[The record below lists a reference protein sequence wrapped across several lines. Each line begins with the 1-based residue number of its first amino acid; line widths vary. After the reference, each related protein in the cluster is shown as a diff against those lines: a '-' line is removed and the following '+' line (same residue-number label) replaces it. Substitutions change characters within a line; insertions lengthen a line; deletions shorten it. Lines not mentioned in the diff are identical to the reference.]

1 MFLHNVQVISQ
12 YIKGFLINFYFHSW
26 SIAKPTKSS
35 QGKTTGGDHLENNLA
50 KFGYILDMKV
60 ETKNL
65 SIFLPTYWNLS
76 QKSSNLEILGE
87 NLANSGH
94 FFMEIPS

>member
-1 MFLHNVQVISQ
+1 MIASTTSQ
-12 YIKGFLINFYFHSW
+12 NER
-26 SIAKPTKSS
+26 
-35 QGKTTGGDHLENNLA
+35 KTTGGDHPQNNLA

-65 SIFLPTYWNLS
+65 SIFLATYGNLS
-76 QKSSNLEILGE
+76 QKSGNLEIFGE

-94 FFMEIPS
+94 FFLEIPL

>member
-1 MFLHNVQVISQ
+1 MIASTTSQ
-12 YIKGFLINFYFHSW
+12 NER
-26 SIAKPTKSS
+26 
-35 QGKTTGGDHLENNLA
+35 KTTDHLENNIA

-76 QKSSNLEILGE
+76 QNSRDLENFGE
-87 NLANSGH
+87 NLANSGQ
-94 FFMEIPS
+94 FFMEIPLYR